1 MLSGEDM
8 GITYVEGTVSGSSGI
23 GQAVRFLV
31 DSGASYTLLP
41 KSIWQAI
48 GLEPKRTMDF
58 SLADGTIVERTISEC
73 FIELESGKC
82 HTPVVLGEQGDDQA
96 LLGVVTLEELGLV
109 FDPFRRELR
118 TMLARM

>member
-1 MLSGEDM
+1 M
-8 GITYVEGTVSGSSGI
+8 GITYIEGTVSGAR
-23 GQAVRFLV
+23 GQGETLRFLV

-41 KSIWQAI
+41 EPTWRAI
-48 GLEPKRTMDF
+48 GLEPQRTMEF
-58 SLADGTIVERTISEC
+58 SLADGTIVERKISEC
-73 FIELESGKC
+73 LIELAAGKC
-82 HTPVVLGEQGDDQA
+82 HTPVVLGEAGDDQP

>member
-1 MLSGEDM
+1 M
-8 GITYVEGTVSGSSGI
+8 GITYIEGTVSGQNGRSER
-23 GQAVRFLV
+23 VRFLV

-41 KSIWQAI
+41 DSTWRALK
-48 GLEPKRTMDF
+48 LEPQRTMAF
-58 SLADGTIVERTISEC
+58 SLADGTIVERKISEC
-73 FIELESGKC
+73 FIELPEGKC
-82 HTPVVLGEQGDDQA
+82 HTPVVLGERGDDQP

>member
-1 MLSGEDM
+1 M
-8 GITYVEGTVSGSSGI
+8 GITYIDGTVSGANGRSER
-23 GQAVRFLV
+23 VRFLV

-41 KSIWQAI
+41 VATWRALD
-48 GLEPKRTMDF
+48 LEPQRKMSF
-58 SLADGTIVERTISEC
+58 SLADGTIVERQISEC
-73 FIELESGKC
+73 FIELPEGKC
-82 HTPVVLGEQGDDQA
+82 HTPVVLGQQGDELP